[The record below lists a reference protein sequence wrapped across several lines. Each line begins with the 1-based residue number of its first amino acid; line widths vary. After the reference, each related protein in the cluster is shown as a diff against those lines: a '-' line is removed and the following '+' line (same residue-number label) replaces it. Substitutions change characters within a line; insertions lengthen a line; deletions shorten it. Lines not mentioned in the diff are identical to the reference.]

1 MKSLAWFVGLLVLF
15 LGLLGLSL
23 SGDTGLAHVVGERVL
38 SHNDD
43 GRGYFDGA
51 LVFRR
56 EAMPR
61 LTLEQLPTLEGRR
74 VGSSYSG
81 GFVTTRMS
89 WFGVSLRDI
98 LARCSDLP
106 QSRVLGDESLDE
118 LFFDVDAARPV
129 SLLENS
135 FDGWEPAQEIL
146 LDEALAAYGLQL
158 SFEERPVPVRVLE
171 AGPGWPPLPP
181 EGAETGGDATVQ
193 QWHEGVL
200 LRNAPVVHLI
210 GRLRHELGFAE
221 TTGVDEDERMTL
233 ELRWDDDLDGDLERV
248 LAEEF
253 DLHLV
258 SRELVR
264 RVALVDGVATP
275 PAHVRD
281 ELTAR

>member
-1 MKSLAWFVGLLVLF
+1 MA
-15 LGLLGLSL
+15 
-23 SGDTGLAHVVGERVL
+23 
-38 SHNDD
+38 
-43 GRGYFDGA
+43 
-51 LVFRR
+51 
-56 EAMPR
+56 
-61 LTLEQLPTLEGRR
+61 
-74 VGSSYSG
+74 
-81 GFVTTRMS
+81 
-89 WFGVSLRDI
+89 
-98 LARCSDLP
+98 
-106 QSRVLGDESLDE
+106 
-118 LFFDVDAARPV
+118 
-129 SLLENS
+129 
-135 FDGWEPAQEIL
+135 
-146 LDEALAAYGLQL
+146 
-158 SFEERPVPVRVLE
+158 
-171 AGPGWPPLPP
+171 
-181 EGAETGGDATVQ
+181 GGDATVQ